1 MLSMHLRAGMPPLPM
16 PLFQAYMTIE
26 IVPTDTLNADSTLTR
41 NWSHK
46 VASERNLYAMYQAP
60 GWLQCLRSS
69 GPAPQLIVARDGAD
83 SAPDCLAV
91 VARESVP
98 LRYRVSRLQLASAKL
113 RCVELLGGRL
123 LGAGDGAALE
133 RVTTAVFGQFRD
145 VDGIY
150 LKSVPDD
157 APLWS
162 TLQANGWRVGGAHAY
177 RPDGERPFHYA
188 EFPPTFEGYRGEFRK
203 KQRYNLKRQVRL
215 MAEAN
220 GNALAMEIIERAE
233 QIDGFLAD
241 IHAVTANSWKADLE
255 EPAPDLAAQPELLR
269 AVAAA
274 GLLRGY
280 VLRAAGKPA
289 AYALGYRFE
298 NIYHYANIAYDNGF
312 AAQSPG
318 AVLLLMMIEDLIDR
332 AQVKYMNFGIT
343 DANYKRVFGN
353 RHIKDASVLILRP
366 GLRGAWLRAT
376 HSAFESGKNW
386 LRKRAAARKPA
397 AQKTEEE

>member
-1 MLSMHLRAGMPPLPM
+1 
-16 PLFQAYMTIE
+16 MTIE
-26 IVPTDTLNADSTLTR
+26 IVPTDKLTTDSSLTR
-41 NWSHK
+41 NWNRK

-60 GWLQCLRSS
+60 AWLHCLQTS
-69 GPAPQLIVARDGAD
+69 GPPAQLMVARDGAG
-83 SAPDCLAV
+83 SEPDCLAV

-98 LRYRVSRLQLASAKL
+98 LRYRVARRQFANVNL
-113 RCVELLGGRL
+113 RCVELLGGRT
-123 LGAGDGAALE
+123 LGAGDAAAVE
-133 RVTTAVFGQFRD
+133 RIVKGVFQQYRD

-157 APLWS
+157 AALWT
-162 TLQANGWRVGGAHAY
+162 TLQANGWRVGAAHAY

-188 EFPPTFEGYRGEFRK
+188 EFPPSFEGYLGEFRK

-220 GNALAMEIIERAE
+220 GNQLIMELIDRPE
-233 QIDGFLAD
+233 QIEGFLAD
-241 IHAVTANSWKADLE
+241 ISAITANSWKADLE
-255 EPAPDLAAQPELLR
+255 EPAPDLASQPEVLR

-289 AYALGYRFE
+289 AYALGYRYE
-298 NIYHYANIAYDNGF
+298 NIYHYANIAYDKDF

-318 AVLLLMMIEDLIDR
+318 AVLLLMMIEDLIDK
-332 AQVKYMNFGIT
+332 AQIKYMNFGIT

-353 RHIKDASVLILRP
+353 RHIKDASVVILRP
-366 GLRGAWLRAT
+366 GLRSACLRLT
-376 HSAFESGKNW
+376 HSAFEGLKNL
-386 LRKRAAARKPA
+386 LRKRARP
-397 AQKTEEE
+397 QKADAPKTDEE

>member
-1 MLSMHLRAGMPPLPM
+1 
-16 PLFQAYMTIE
+16 MTIE
-26 IVPTDTLNADSTLTR
+26 IVPTDKLNPDSTLIR

-46 VASERNLYAMYQAP
+46 VAGERNLYAMYQAP
-60 GWLQCLRSS
+60 GWLNCLRTA
-69 GPAPQLIVARDGAD
+69 GPAAQLVVARDGAD
-83 SAPDCLAV
+83 SEPDCLAV

-98 LRYRVSRLQLASAKL
+98 LRYRVSRLQLANVSL
-113 RCVELLGGRL
+113 RCVELLGGRM
-123 LGAGDGAALE
+123 LGAGDAAALE
-133 RVTTAVFGQFRD
+133 RVASAVFGQFRD

-162 TLQANGWRVGGAHAY
+162 TLQASGWRVGGAHAY

-188 EFPPTFEGYRGEFRK
+188 EFPPTFEGYLGEFRK

-220 GNALAMEIIERAE
+220 GNALAMEIIDRPE
-233 QIDGFLAD
+233 QIDAFLAD
-241 IHAVTANSWKADLE
+241 IHAITANSWKADLE
-255 EPAPDLAAQPELLR
+255 EPAPDLASQPELLR

-298 NIYHYANIAYDNGF
+298 NIYHYANIAYDNSF
-312 AAQSPG
+312 ATQSPG
-318 AVLLLMMIEDLIDR
+318 AVLLLMMIEDLIDK
-332 AQVKYMNFGIT
+332 AQIKYMNFGIT

-366 GLRGAWLRAT
+366 GLRSAWLRAT
-376 HSAFESGKNW
+376 HSLFESLKNW
-386 LRKRAAARKPA
+386 LRKRAAARKPEA
-397 AQKTEEE
+397 KKTEEE

>member
-1 MLSMHLRAGMPPLPM
+1 
-16 PLFQAYMTIE
+16 MTIE
-26 IVPTDTLNADSTLTR
+26 IVPTDKLTADSSLAQ
-41 NWSHK
+41 NWNRK

-60 GWLQCLRSS
+60 AWLHCLQPS
-69 GPAPQLIVARDGAD
+69 GPPAQLVVARNGAG
-83 SAPDCLAV
+83 SEPDCLAV

-98 LRYRVSRLQLASAKL
+98 LRYRVARRQFANVNL
-113 RCVELLGGRL
+113 RCVELLGGRT
-123 LGAGDGAALE
+123 LGASDGAALE
-133 RVTTAVFGQFRD
+133 RIVTGVFQQFHD

-157 APLWS
+157 AALWS

-177 RPDGERPFHYA
+177 RPDGERAFHYA
-188 EFPPTFEGYRGEFRK
+188 EFPPTFEGYLGEFRK

-220 GNALAMEIIERAE
+220 GNQLAMELIDQPG

-241 IHAVTANSWKADLE
+241 IRAITANSWKADLE
-255 EPAPDLAAQPELLR
+255 EPAPDLASQPDVLR

-280 VLRAAGKPA
+280 VLRAAGRPA
-289 AYALGYRFE
+289 AYALGYRYE
-298 NIYHYANIAYDNGF
+298 NIYHYANIAYDKDF

-318 AVLLLMMIEDLIDR
+318 AVLLLMMIEDLIDKAGIR
-332 AQVKYMNFGIT
+332 FMNFGIT

-353 RHIKDASVLILRP
+353 RHIKDASVVILRP
-366 GLRGAWLRAT
+366 GLRSAWLRAT
-376 HSAFESGKNW
+376 HSAFEGLKN
-386 LRKRAAARKPA
+386 LVRKRARPQKGG
-397 AQKTEEE
+397 AQKTEEEG